1 MVQRHLKNSSQSR
14 KKPMRFSR
22 TPLLVRL
29 LFFFVIALPLVT
41 PVNFVV
47 IQPGEA
53 APLFPKILKINKE
66 YQQRIATYKP
76 DGQMYLLSIWVSNPD
91 AKVLGAEIVQC
102 WVRSDCAVI
111 PRSAVYE
118 KGTDTKTEVKKATA
132 QMKESQNTAIV
143 AAKSLLAKNFPEV
156 ETSELGTGALN
167 VSLKNTGGP
176 SGGLIFALGLTE
188 LLTPED
194 LLQGR
199 KVAAS
204 GTVSNSGKVGPI
216 GGIAEKV
223 IAAKEAGAEL
233 LFMSRDNCEDLPTD
247 VSGISVIA
255 VATLQDALNHLRK
268 PLDSSSAGVIGC
280 TNLSA

>member
-1 MVQRHLKNSSQSR
+1 
-14 KKPMRFSR
+14 MRFSR
-22 TPLLVRL
+22 TPLLVKL

-53 APLFPKILKINKE
+53 TPLFPKTLKIQKDFA
-66 YQQRIATYKP
+66 QRIITYKP

-102 WVRSDCAVI
+102 WVRGDCAVI
-111 PRSAVYE
+111 PRSVVYE

-132 QMKESQNTAIV
+132 QMKVSQDTAIT
-143 AAKSLLAKNFPEV
+143 ATKALLAKNFPQIT
-156 ETSELGTGALN
+156 TSDLVDQALD
-167 VSLKNTGGP
+167 VKLKNTGGP

-188 LLTPED
+188 LLTPDD

-204 GTVSNSGKVGPI
+204 GTVSKAGKVGPI
-216 GGIAEKV
+216 GGITEKI
-223 IAAKEAGAEL
+223 IAAKKAQAQL
-233 LFMSRDNCEDLPTD
+233 LFIAKDNCEDLPTD
-247 VSGISVIA
+247 VSGISVVA
-255 VATLQDALNHLRK
+255 VATLQEALDYLQK
-268 PLDSSSAGVIGC
+268 PIDPSSPGVSGC
-280 TNLSA
+280 TNLGA